1 MSIRQDI
8 QPDPSVEDRSLAARN
23 FGAWR
28 MGFGRLDGE
37 ELLAAM
43 VQRAFPGQI
52 ALVSSFGAE
61 AALLLAMLADIDRQV
76 PIIFLDTGKHFPET
90 LTYRDILI
98 RRFGFTDVRSIRPN
112 NATLSQSDP
121 AGDLWRSDPDRCCH
135 LRKVLPLTRAL
146 TPFQAWITGRKR
158 FHGGGR
164 AALPAVEYVA
174 DKVKVNPLAN
184 WTPDQVNTAFR
195 ERGLPG
201 HPLVGQGYPS
211 IGCAT
216 CTRASAGGI
225 GSREGRWAEQDKT
238 ECGIH
243 I

>member
-8 QPDPSVEDRSLAARN
+8 QPDPSVEDRSLAM
-23 FGAWR
+23 AWR

-164 AALPAVEYVA
+164 TALPAVEYVA